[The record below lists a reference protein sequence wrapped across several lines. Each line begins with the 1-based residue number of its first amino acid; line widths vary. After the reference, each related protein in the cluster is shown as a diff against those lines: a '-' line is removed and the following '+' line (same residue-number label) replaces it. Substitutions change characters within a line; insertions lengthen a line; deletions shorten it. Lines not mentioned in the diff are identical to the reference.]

1 MVTVFYL
8 HIIYIRGGITMKNKI
23 LTFCQ
28 KYSSRIYL
36 SLILLIQLCVLI
48 QYFISFR
55 LKIQSLKFLNVV
67 YFLFALM
74 ILYNL
79 FEKKHQIGV
88 YDKIMYPCFKEA
100 LKKCFILLAFIL
112 IFGLVDYIVMSLNI

>member
-1 MVTVFYL
+1 MILIFYL
-8 HIIYIRGGITMKNKI
+8 HIIYIRGGITMKNKM

-48 QYFISFR
+48 QYFIFFR
-55 LKIQSLKFLNVV
+55 LNIQNYIFLNVV
-67 YFLFALM
+67 FFLFALM

-88 YDKIMYPCFKEA
+88 YDKIMYSSFKEA
-100 LKKCFILLAFIL
+100 IKKCFICLAFIL
-112 IFGLVDYIVMSLNI
+112 IFGVVDYIVISLNI